1 MNVNENQMKL
11 LNDLM
16 LETKKNVR
24 ERIVSL
30 ILYSFLV
37 EDETPIEENFTFYI
51 LETTNFICKF

>member
-37 EDETPIEENFTFYI
+37 EDETPIGENFTFYI